1 MIFSSII
8 YLDNDSLKIIKD
20 KKYFIFKNRKQSIIS
35 TFIASIIYLGVF
47 IILKVYSNRKRIKTE
62 EIEEDD
68 LVTTYK
74 IKDKDKKKLLI
85 NDIQSDISE

>member
-1 MIFSSII
+1 M
-8 YLDNDSLKIIKD
+8 
-20 KKYFIFKNRKQSIIS
+20 
-35 TFIASIIYLGVF
+35 
-47 IILKVYSNRKRIKTE
+47 YSNRKRIKTE